1 MSVSLCMFP
10 CSKGHSVRA
19 YLVALLPRYYLKDL
33 GRGQEVHGSSL
44 KFLVLG
50 NKSTYQIIRVSLASS
65 YALHLVIE
73 LLEWLS

>member
-1 MSVSLCMFP
+1 M
-10 CSKGHSVRA
+10 
-19 YLVALLPRYYLKDL
+19 YLVQKLYISP
-33 GRGQEVHGSSL
+33 HGKRNMVAAKKCMAWQSATSSL